1 MVKRAEGVLLQSI
14 VIDRS
19 APNTVSAQICNGL
32 REMILTGALGPG
44 ERLPATRTMAA
55 EFGVARTTIVDCF
68 DRLLAEV
75 EKSYMRELTDD
86 ETIRYALEGSIAEV
100 DADIDAV
107 LKAYGLGASPTI
119 LKSHEGNP

>member
-1 MVKRAEGVLLQSI
+1 
-14 VIDRS
+14 
-19 APNTVSAQICNGL
+19 
-32 REMILTGALGPG
+32 
-44 ERLPATRTMAA
+44 
-55 EFGVARTTIVDCF
+55 
-68 DRLLAEV
+68 
-75 EKSYMRELTDD
+75 MRELTDD